1 MPEPRAASIAR
12 PAARIL
18 RAVCVLPLALGT
30 VLYAAEPEI
39 ASYIARYEVEL
50 RGRVAGTSQFSVS
63 HDDERGIYTF
73 SSRARARGLLRL
85 ARPREAV
92 ERSDFIVENGQ
103 IRPLE
108 FRYEDGSRKGEDNV
122 HMAFDWDA
130 GLVTVDHGG
139 ESMQLELVPDAL
151 DRGSMQVALMRDI
164 EANGRPGPYTLA
176 DEDGLATYAF
186 VRQDDS
192 EVTTPIGTF
201 TAQRFLQRRDGSS
214 RSTIIWV
221 VPELRFLPVVI
232 EQFRGDELR
241 TRLLL
246 QSVEGLESGSRPP

>member
-1 MPEPRAASIAR
+1 MPELRAASIAR
-12 PAARIL
+12 PAVHIL
-18 RAVCVLPLALGT
+18 RAVCLLPLALGT
-30 VLYAAEPEI
+30 VLEAAEPEI

-73 SSRARARGLLRL
+73 NSRARARGLLRL

-108 FRYEDGSRKGEDNV
+108 FLYEDGSRKGEDNV
-122 HMAFDWDA
+122 HMVFDWDA
-130 GLVTVDHGG
+130 GVVAVDHGA
-139 ESMQLELVPDAL
+139 ESMQLELAPGVL

-164 EANGRPGPYTLA
+164 EANGQPGPYTLA
-176 DEDGLATYAF
+176 DEDGLATYEF

-192 EVTTPIGTF
+192 EVATPIGTF

-214 RSTIIWV
+214 RSTVIWV
-221 VPELRFLPVVI
+221 VPELRYLPVVI

-246 QSVEGLESGSRPP
+246 ESVEGLGSGVQLR

>member
-1 MPEPRAASIAR
+1 MPELRAASIAIT
-12 PAARIL
+12 AARVL
-18 RAVCVLPLALGT
+18 RTACLLPLALGT
-30 VLYAAEPEI
+30 VLEAAEPEI
-39 ASYIARYEVEL
+39 ARYIALYEVEL

-63 HDDERGIYTF
+63 RDDERGIYTF

-92 ERSDFIVENGQ
+92 EHSDFTVENGQ

-122 HMAFDWDA
+122 RMAFDWDA
-130 GLVTVDHGG
+130 GVVSVDHGG
-139 ESMQLELVPDAL
+139 ASMQLELVPGAL

-176 DEDGLATYAF
+176 DEDGLAAYEF
-186 VRQDDS
+186 VRQDDT
-192 EVTTPIGTF
+192 EVATPIGTF

-214 RSTIIWV
+214 RSTLVWV
-221 VPELRFLPVVI
+221 VPELRYLPVVI

-246 QSVEGLESGSRPP
+246 QSVEGLGPGVQLR